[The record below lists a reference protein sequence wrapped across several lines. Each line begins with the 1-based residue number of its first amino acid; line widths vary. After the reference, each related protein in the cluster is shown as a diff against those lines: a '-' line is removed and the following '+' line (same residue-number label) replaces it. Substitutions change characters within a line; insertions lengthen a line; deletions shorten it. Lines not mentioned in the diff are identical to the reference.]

1 MNDQLKELMKALLQ
15 MDSAIIN
22 KQMQLEGHST
32 KLDEL
37 TKEIDDLTI
46 QMKKNITDLQKQ
58 LTQ

>member
-1 MNDQLKELMKALLQ
+1 MKEQATLLMKTLLQ
-15 MDSAIIN
+15 MDSVIIN

-46 QMKKNITDLQKQ
+46 QMKKNITDLQKH

>member
-1 MNDQLKELMKALLQ
+1 MKEDVKALMKAVLQ

-46 QMKKNITDLQKQ
+46 QMKMNIANLQKQ

>member
-1 MNDQLKELMKALLQ
+1 MKDQLKELMKAVLQ
-15 MDSAIIN
+15 MDSAITN
-22 KQMQLEGHST
+22 KLLQMDAHST

-46 QMKKNITDLQKQ
+46 QMKMNIANLQKQ